1 MDDIFLDNDVEL
13 VGTFSDFTYPQH
25 GYMYVSEGIS
35 KDVKSILWQMLGSD
49 CNGKAEIQNR
59 FVG

>member
-35 KDVKSILWQMLGSD
+35 KNIKSILEQMLGSD
-49 CNGKAEIQNR
+49 CNGKTSIQN
-59 FVG
+59 

>member
-25 GYMYVSEGIS
+25 GYMPVCDEIS
-35 KDVKSILWQMLGSD
+35 KNVKAILKHMLGS
-49 CNGKAEIQNR
+49 E
-59 FVG
+59 

>member
-1 MDDIFLDNDVEL
+1 MDDIFLENDVEL

-35 KDVKSILWQMLGSD
+35 KNIKSILEQMLGSD
-49 CNGKAEIQNR
+49 CNGKTSIQN
-59 FVG
+59 